1 MTDQPRKRPPGRPV
15 ETPGLQQ
22 KTIWLTRRRGAL
34 STRHAA
40 SPDKKRGLRTGR
52 EPEAASG

>member
-22 KTIWLTRRRGAL
+22 KTIWLTQEQLDWLDAQPGSR
-34 STRHAA
+34 S
-40 SPDKKRGLRTGR
+40 
-52 EPEAASG
+52 EAARRAIDAARGES